1 MTGVKLG
8 KVFDIDMYLFITKGV
23 REGISYIPK
32 RYSKANNKYMKD
44 YDTTK
49 PSKYISYLDMN
60 NLYGWKMSDYL
71 PYGGFKWLKNVDRF
85 DVNSINKNNLVGYIL
100 DVDLKYPDELD
111 ILYNNYSLV
120 PEKIAITYEMLWD
133 YCKNEIKVGNV
144 KKLIPNL
151 GSKINYVLHY
161 RNLQLYLSLEMKLTK
176 IHRVLI
182 FKQSDWVKKISI
194 LTLKT

>member
-32 RYSKANNKYMKD
+32 RYSKVNNKYMKD

-120 PEKIAITYEMLWD
+120 PEKIAITYEML
-133 YCKNEIKVGNV
+133 
-144 KKLIPNL
+144 
-151 GSKINYVLHY
+151 
-161 RNLQLYLSLEMKLTK
+161 
-176 IHRVLI
+176 
-182 FKQSDWVKKISI
+182 
-194 LTLKT
+194 

>member
-23 REGISYIPK
+23 RGGISYIPK

-49 PSKYISYLDMN
+49 LSKYISYLDMN
-60 NLYGWKMSDYL
+60 NLHGWKMSDYL
-71 PYGGFKWLKNVDRF
+71 PYGGFKWLKNVDRS

-120 PEKIAITYEMLWD
+120 PEKIAITYEML
-133 YCKNEIKVGNV
+133 
-144 KKLIPNL
+144 
-151 GSKINYVLHY
+151 
-161 RNLQLYLSLEMKLTK
+161 
-176 IHRVLI
+176 
-182 FKQSDWVKKISI
+182 
-194 LTLKT
+194 